1 MVADTEKRVNGEA
14 LYRFMKVKLCLTN
27 LVDHKKIC
35 CDLEAVSSRIGKGK
49 PMGLVNLDFNNE
61 SHK

>member
-1 MVADTEKRVNGEA
+1 
-14 LYRFMKVKLCLTN
+14 MKVKLWLTN